1 MSLVTI
7 STQLGAELINLRK
20 IHALR
25 EHVRLADNAEY
36 NRRLLVRSDGYAN
49 DDNEEARALAHT
61 INYFDDNLR
70 QVLESEYR
78 NLRDIMQDPED
89 GFFSVLAAE
98 ILASKEDIESAPI
111 VYEHEDVNGAIL
123 IKERRGLWGAFV
135 RWLELNGDYAS
146 ANAVTPGTLTP
157 GPGNVGELEDTALV
171 FKGHCPTGV
180 FTFKCTSEDI
190 SAPKFSVSLKIDTG
204 SVLADGTSRRDAA
217 SELQAERAFSD
228 GVTGCDGVILTR
240 PGLAAPT
247 EFNDGDA
254 LVDNMVFSNPG
265 SGDFDEGGSI
275 YMFIERLADDNWM
288 IAFYNNS
295 GRSTGAAGS
304 FLATGTSGTASISG
318 VLFGGTSVS
327 FDFDKSAAD
336 GALGSVGDTDDDIY
350 FDIETPREGES
361 WTLAVTNDY
370 AGSFATKLLHVAPVS
385 LPTSGDGDEIT
396 DSLADS
402 VSME

>member
-1 MSLVTI
+1 MSLLTI

-25 EHVRLADNAEY
+25 EHVRLADNANY
-36 NRRLLVRSDGYAN
+36 NRRLLVRSNGYSTS
-49 DDNEEARALAHT
+49 DNEEARALANT

-70 QVLESEYR
+70 QTLEAEYR
-78 NLRDIMQDPED
+78 NLRDLMQDPED

-98 ILASKEDIESAPI
+98 ILASKEDVEAAPI

-135 RWLELNGDYAS
+135 RWAELNGHYAV
-146 ANAVTPGTLTP
+146 ANVVTPGTLTA
-157 GPGNVGELEDTALV
+157 GPGNVGELEGTTET
-171 FKGHCPTGV
+171 FKGHTPSGV
-180 FTFKCTSEDI
+180 FTFKCTREDVG
-190 SAPKFSVSLKIDTG
+190 APKFSVSLKIDTG
-204 SVLADGTSRRDAA
+204 SVLADGTARRDAA

-228 GVTGCDGVILTR
+228 GVTGCDGVVLTR
-240 PGLAAPT
+240 PGLADPS
-247 EFNDGDA
+247 EFNDDDDLIA
-254 LVDNMVFSNPG
+254 NMAFTNPG

-295 GRSTGAAGS
+295 GRATGAAGS
-304 FLATGTSGTASISG
+304 FLATGTSGSVTISG

-327 FDFDKSAAD
+327 FDFDKAAAD
-336 GALGSVGDTDDDIY
+336 AALTGVGDTDDDIY
-350 FDIETPREGES
+350 FDIKTPREGES

-370 AGSFATKLLHVAPVS
+370 AGKFSTKLLHVAPVS
-385 LPTSGDGDEIT
+385 LPTSGGGTQFT

-402 VSME
+402 VSVT